1 MTVRAVEWKKPYTGW
16 KAIEITED
24 KVINL
29 KLRDEN
35 NLIIWD
41 EWDNE
46 IYVDLQLPD
55 EIRPT
60 DAFPVWVN
68 TGRVIVDN
76 WWDVTWTILVFK
88 TTSGDNVKFLYWDD
102 WKLYIDNGTWSFKQI
117 YLKWEVDLLLSELR
131 TYINWQLALKE
142 DKLTAWANITIQ
154 DVVDPQTWE
163 TVHMISATWGGWG
176 WSYTAWTG
184 INIDSNNQISNTL
197 PWAVISSTAPS
208 SPVQW
213 NMWYDTTTDK
223 LKSYNWTSWDIVN
236 WINWLTI
243 LSYGSSTWNDFIDAY
258 NSNTVVYCKAS
269 SNSNP
274 WTGVQ
279 WRMAFM
285 AFVNINSSTLLPT
298 SVEFQYYRSVTT
310 HTDAQQWDQV
320 FIYKLESTNWW
331 TRSVTTREAYTKI
344 AAWTGLSSSYSN
356 WTLTLSASGDGSNTK
371 TFYLSNTSDLTTAQA
386 AYDWYAAGKNPI
398 IAYNNSTYCLGQLS
412 TGFLY
417 FFKVDVK
424 NIDYTTSSN
433 IVRPSIRFAFSSDV
447 VSSISIFDSTVAA
460 YLSTTV
466 DYSTPFTPA
475 YNGSPTTKKYV
486 DDRDTYV
493 WTSAPTSNVG
503 EWRLWYDT
511 TNDVLKAHNGTS
523 WDEIWNA
530 SVISG
535 DANTTYTIKVSSSA
549 PASWTPN
556 TTITFKTAS

>member
-76 WWDVTWTILVFK
+76 WWDVSWTILVFK
-88 TTSGDNVKFLYWDD
+88 TTSWDNVKFLYWDD

-131 TYINWQLALKE
+131 TYIDWQLALKE
-142 DKLTAWANITIQ
+142 DKLTAWPNITIQ
-154 DVVDPQTWE
+154 DVVDPVTWE
-163 TVHMISATWGGWG
+163 TVHMISATWWGWGWSYTAWEWINIDIYNEISNTLPWAVVDSTAPSSPSQWDLWYDTTNDVLKSYDGTNWNTVWWWGWG

-213 NMWYDTTTDK
+213 STWYDTTTDK
-223 LKSYNWTSWDIVN
+223 LKSYNWTSWDVVN
-236 WINWLTI
+236 WITWLTL
-243 LSYGSSTWNDFIDAY
+243 LSYGHSTWNDFLTAF

-274 WTGVQ
+274 WTGTQ

-285 AFVNINSSTLLPT
+285 AFVNISGSTPT
-298 SVEFQYYRSVTT
+298 SVEFQYYRSVST
-310 HTDAQQWDQV
+310 HSDAQQWDQV
-320 FIYKLESTNWW
+320 FVYKLESTGWW
-331 TRSVTTREAYTKI
+331 TWSVTTREAYTKI
-344 AAWTGLSSSYSN
+344 AAWSGLSSSYSN
-356 WTLTLSASGDGSNTK
+356 WTLTLNSSQSTISVTLTTNGWSSNTQ
-371 TFYLSNTSDLTTAQA
+371 TVTAT
-386 AYDWYAAGKNPI
+386 W
-398 IAYNNSTYCLGQLS
+398 
-412 TGFLY
+412 
-417 FFKVDVK
+417 V
-424 NIDYTTSSN
+424 TSSN
-433 IVRPSIRFAFSSDV
+433 TVIVSPDPSSMSDYTSSGVYCSAQWTDSLTFTCATTPSNALTVNV
-447 VSSISIFDSTVAA
+447 VI
-460 YLSTTV
+460 L
-466 DYSTPFTPA
+466 
-475 YNGSPTTKKYV
+475 N
-486 DDRDTYV
+486 
-493 WTSAPTSNVG
+493 
-503 EWRLWYDT
+503 
-511 TNDVLKAHNGTS
+511 
-523 WDEIWNA
+523 
-530 SVISG
+530 
-535 DANTTYTIKVSSSA
+535 
-549 PASWTPN
+549 
-556 TTITFKTAS
+556 